1 MSDVRRILLDAMM
14 ASRQPIAGDSK
25 HQAMVEQIAR
35 QVNGRIVDEFLAVL
49 GQAGLRIVESDPIQE
64 AKDAEAWLLDEPCTA
79 ETCRHRDHYELRA

>member
-1 MSDVRRILLDAMM
+1 MSDVRQILLDAMM

-49 GQAGLRIVESDPIQE
+49 KQARLRVVNDDCNP
-64 AKDAEAWLLDEPCTA
+64 DANG
-79 ETCRHRDHYELRA
+79 TCQIRDHYELRA